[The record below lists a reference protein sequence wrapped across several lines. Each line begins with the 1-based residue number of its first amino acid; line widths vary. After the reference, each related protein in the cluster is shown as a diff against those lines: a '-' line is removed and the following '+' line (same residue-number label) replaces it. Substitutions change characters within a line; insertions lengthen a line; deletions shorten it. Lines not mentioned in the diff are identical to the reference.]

1 MLRPISVVDCVRTAA
16 ATAHPPCKTVN
27 AARHQA
33 IISPLY
39 QFCNGPAL
47 SRTLLTIRSQT
58 DSWRLV
64 LSKETPV
71 FGRMSNTIGSEPE
84 VRLAFRIWAAGSIVA
99 VEPGVGSQGVS
110 MMRKAVVA
118 AAAMVSALTLAGC
131 STPEDYNAGRGAVIG
146 GTTGAL
152 IGGLAT
158 GRPAGALAGAAI
170 GAGSGAILGAAA
182 TPRPLPVEPYDAGPY
197 GAGAYGAGPYG
208 AGPYRA
214 DAYGTGPGGP
224 GPDGVPPKQRCAKM
238 GYDAD
243 GQPVCLKLAGYP
255 RS

>member
-1 MLRPISVVDCVRTAA
+1 
-16 ATAHPPCKTVN
+16 
-27 AARHQA
+27 
-33 IISPLY
+33 
-39 QFCNGPAL
+39 
-47 SRTLLTIRSQT
+47 
-58 DSWRLV
+58 
-64 LSKETPV
+64 
-71 FGRMSNTIGSEPE
+71 
-84 VRLAFRIWAAGSIVA
+84 
-99 VEPGVGSQGVS
+99 
-110 MMRKAVVA
+110 MRKAVVA

-182 TPRPLPVEPYDAGPY
+182 TPRPLPVEPYDAAEPYGPGPGPY
-197 GAGAYGAGPYG
+197 AAGP
-208 AGPYRA
+208 GPYA
-214 DAYGTGPGGP
+214 GGPGPYAGGPGP
-224 GPDGVPPKQRCAKM
+224 GPDGVSPKQRCAKM

>member
-1 MLRPISVVDCVRTAA
+1 
-16 ATAHPPCKTVN
+16 
-27 AARHQA
+27 
-33 IISPLY
+33 
-39 QFCNGPAL
+39 
-47 SRTLLTIRSQT
+47 
-58 DSWRLV
+58 
-64 LSKETPV
+64 
-71 FGRMSNTIGSEPE
+71 
-84 VRLAFRIWAAGSIVA
+84 
-99 VEPGVGSQGVS
+99 
-110 MMRKAVVA
+110 MMKKAVVA
-118 AAAMVSALTLAGC
+118 AAAMLSALTLAGC

-182 TPRPLPVEPYDAGPY
+182 TPRPLPVEPYDAAEP
-197 GAGAYGAGPYG
+197 YGAGPYG
-208 AGPYRA
+208 AGP
-214 DAYGTGPGGP
+214 GGP
-224 GPDGVPPKQRCAKM
+224 GPDAGPGPYDGPRHQRCARM

>member
-1 MLRPISVVDCVRTAA
+1 
-16 ATAHPPCKTVN
+16 
-27 AARHQA
+27 
-33 IISPLY
+33 
-39 QFCNGPAL
+39 
-47 SRTLLTIRSQT
+47 
-58 DSWRLV
+58 
-64 LSKETPV
+64 
-71 FGRMSNTIGSEPE
+71 
-84 VRLAFRIWAAGSIVA
+84 
-99 VEPGVGSQGVS
+99 

-118 AAAMVSALTLAGC
+118 AAAMLSAVSLAGC

-182 TPRPLPVEPYDAGPY
+182 TPRPLPVEPYDAAEPY
-197 GAGAYGAGPYG
+197 GGPYG
-208 AGPYRA
+208 AGPGPY
-214 DAYGTGPGGP
+214 GPGPGPYGPGPGPYGPGPGPYSAGPGPYSAGPGPYSAGPGP
-224 GPDGVPPKQRCAKM
+224 GPDGVSTKHRCAKM
-238 GYDAD
+238 GHDAD